1 MSMTTP
7 NSGFP
12 AGAKRARDG
21 KGADWRGMLR
31 GLLAAIM
38 EGDDDVAANDDAGQK
53 IGASTVFL
61 SPANRALLIKRAA
74 GEKNYP
80 GHWSL
85 PGGNG
90 EPGEAPEETADRE
103 ASEEIGQ
110 HPPGGKELLDKRTT
124 PSGMAFHTFVKRVSD
139 EFEPKL
145 NAEHTDHKWSALDDL
160 PSPIHPAVKENL
172 GKLREKIATDGKA
185 HDSAPPLAFDRESVR
200 SYDVDGRLHVDRT
213 PISKATV
220 NGYFGREIPGA
231 ESLGLKPDQKY
242 KLLRDPEELKK
253 AADTFNNI
261 PLLRRHVS
269 VSADDHKPDDVIGST
284 GTDAA
289 FNHPYLTNSLVVWS
303 KDDIKQIEAEL
314 KKELSSAYRYRADMT
329 PGIFEGQEYQ
339 GVMRDLV
346 ANHVAVVFAGR
357 AGHDVVVGDSQPE
370 NTRMSTKTPLLN
382 ALKAFLGPRLATG
395 QSVDGLEHI
404 LALDADPDIEPSAG
418 TTADKK
424 AKDAAEEE
432 KKEKEAKDR
441 KAKDAAEAEE
451 KIKKEAADKKARDE
465 AEEEKK
471 AADRKARD
479 EKKSMDRKARDAAPE
494 GLKGWMKSKL
504 TAEDYGKACDMLESE
519 RKADDEASAMTGM
532 TDKDPDPEN
541 TNSKGAKDK
550 KAMDEDTVKSLVAA
564 ERRNQQAIYE
574 ARNAVRSRV
583 GELTIAFDSADDVY
597 KTALEAAGV
606 KTGGVHSSAYK
617 AMFEMLPSRNA
628 DHGRDNRLAMD
639 AASQSSFAKRYP
651 GAASIR
657 INS

>member
-1 MSMTTP
+1 MTRLIDARWGTADTP
-7 NSGFP
+7 LP
-12 AGAKRARDG
+12 
-21 KGADWRGMLR
+21 DWRN
-31 GLLAAIM
+31 A
-38 EGDDDVAANDDAGQK
+38 EDDDRDDD
-53 IGASTVFL
+53 
-61 SPANRALLIKRAA
+61 
-74 GEKNYP
+74 
-80 GHWSL
+80 
-85 PGGNG
+85 
-90 EPGEAPEETADRE
+90 EEFADT
-103 ASEEIGQ
+103 
-110 HPPGGKELLDKRTT
+110 PPDVIAMLGFDPKEL
-124 PSGMAFHTFVKRVSD
+124 GQ
-139 EFEPKL
+139 
-145 NAEHTDHKWSALDDL
+145 
-160 PSPIHPAVKENL
+160 
-172 GKLREKIATDGKA
+172 A
-185 HDSAPPLAFDRESVR
+185 HDSAPPLAFDRDSVR
-200 SYDVDGRLHVDRT
+200 SGINWEGTGRTKDIDGHMFV
-213 PISKATV
+213 PSSVVSAAQV
-220 NGYFGREIPGA
+220 NNYRGSEIPNA
-231 ESLGLKPDQKY
+231 TKLGLDPNRMY
-242 KLLRDPEELKK
+242 ALLRDPVELAKGAQTLHGK
-253 AADTFNNI
+253 PFVLVHRSQT
-261 PLLRRHVS
+261 
-269 VSADDHKPDDVIGST
+269 ADDHNRQIVIGTVTNPIWQDPELKAEITVWDQEGIDFIESET
-284 GTDAA
+284 KKDLSAGYHYEPVAESGEYNGIHFDLKMVDIQ
-289 FNHPYLTNSLVVWS
+289 FNHLALV
-303 KDDIKQIEAEL
+303 E
-314 KKELSSAYRYRADMT
+314 
-329 PGIFEGQEYQ
+329 
-339 GVMRDLV
+339 
-346 ANHVAVVFAGR
+346 NGR
-357 AGHDVVVGDSQPE
+357 VIGAIVGDEALVE
-370 NTRMSTKTPLLN
+370 NRESENIIMSTKTPLLN

>member
-38 EGDDDVAANDDAGQK
+38 EGDDDDAAEDAK
-53 IGASTVFL
+53 
-61 SPANRALLIKRAA
+61 PAT
-74 GEKNYP
+74 
-80 GHWSL
+80 
-85 PGGNG
+85 
-90 EPGEAPEETADRE
+90 ETP
-103 ASEEIGQ
+103 ASE
-110 HPPGGKELLDKRTT
+110 
-124 PSGMAFHTFVKRVSD
+124 
-139 EFEPKL
+139 
-145 NAEHTDHKWSALDDL
+145 
-160 PSPIHPAVKENL
+160 
-172 GKLREKIATDGKA
+172 A
-185 HDSAPPLAFDRESVR
+185 HDSAPPIAFDRDSVR

-220 NGYFGREIPGA
+220 NEYFGREIPGA

-339 GVMRDLV
+339 GIMRDLV

-471 AADRKARD
+471 AA
-479 EKKSMDRKARDAAPE
+479 DRKARDAAPE

-651 GAASIR
+651 SAASIR